1 MTVSLLRLGDIL
13 VNFSIVS
20 ESPLKRQS
28 GTVAHS
34 EEMNKERKEG
44 THERCTTFCQ
54 SRIHNDLCVCSSRNS
69 PSSSITVIGGKA
81 EVDDSITGD
90 VDFSYFFC
98 SNVAAELTLAV
109 SEHDV
114 KATNTLVGNIDL
126 GDVKLLPPTLTLQYH
141 FIPDGKIRP
150 YIGAGVNYTVF
161 FDDDPGD
168 ARSIDYDNAFGFA
181 LQAGVDIG
189 INENWAINLDV
200 KKIWLETDVSVK
212 ALATTV
218 KTDVDIDPWLFGIG
232 LAYRW

>member
-1 MTVSLLRLGDIL
+1 MKDAPRFAKVVFIMTCAFVVAGILPCTALAQTGKSPWMVRARLLGIEPD
-13 VNFSIVS
+13 
-20 ESPLKRQS
+20 
-28 GTVAHS
+28 
-34 EEMNKERKEG
+34 
-44 THERCTTFCQ
+44 
-54 SRIHNDLCVCSSRNS
+54 DD
-69 PSSSITVIGGKA
+69 SSSITVIGGKA